1 MYIFDCVYRD
11 IENNSS
17 GDTSGAGV
25 KEATS
30 EVITHHNVPRRQLG
44 K

>member
-1 MYIFDCVYRD
+1 MYIFKCVYRD
-11 IENNSS
+11 RTNNSS
-17 GDTSGAGV
+17 GDTSDAGV

-30 EVITHHNVPRRQLG
+30 EVITYHNVPRRQLS